1 MEIELNPIDFITIG
15 TVGPKGRRQFNL
27 QAGQDTQLVT
37 LTLEK
42 QQARQLAEA
51 INEILEDL
59 DRQGKGS
66 AAKKAA
72 SSTEMDLRDPI
83 EPQFRIGQM
92 GLGYDEAQ
100 DMIILVAQELM
111 ISDEETELTEA
122 SPSVARFWGTREQ
135 YRALSEKAMS
145 VVEQGRADPRHNGHV
160 IYYWT

>member
-66 AAKKAA
+66 AAKKTA